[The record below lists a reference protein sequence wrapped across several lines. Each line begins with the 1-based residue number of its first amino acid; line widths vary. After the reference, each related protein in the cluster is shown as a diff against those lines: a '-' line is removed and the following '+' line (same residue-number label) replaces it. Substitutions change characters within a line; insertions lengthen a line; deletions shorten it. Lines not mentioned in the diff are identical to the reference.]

1 MKSKTR
7 RQAREAALQS
17 LYALEVGK
25 ARLAD
30 TIKSSVEQSGLE
42 GDQAQ
47 FMRELV
53 TGVFEKQI
61 VLDELLAPLVTE
73 WDYERVAVIDRNVL
87 RLATYEL
94 YFCPGIPPLSTI
106 DEAIELAKKFSTAE
120 SGKFVNGVLGK
131 LLLASPKAEWEPAL
145 TDLRPDSGKAAA
157 ATDAEPEPV
166 VDEAPDDSAVGLWK
180 LRSDEEQR

>member
-30 TIKSSVEQSGLE
+30 TIKNSVEQSRLE

-47 FMRELV
+47 FARDLV

-61 VLDELLAPLVTE
+61 FLDELLAPLVTE
-73 WDYERVAVIDRNVL
+73 WDFDRVAVIDRNVL
-87 RLATYEL
+87 RLAAYEL
-94 YFCPGIPPLSTI
+94 FFCPGIPPVSSI

-131 LLLASPKAEWEPAL
+131 LLASSPKAEWDPAL
-145 TDLRPDSGKAAA
+145 TALPPESKEEKVDVEPAAA
-157 ATDAEPEPV
+157 EADGSADA
-166 VDEAPDDSAVGLWK
+166 SAVGLWK
-180 LRSDEEQR
+180 LRSQEESK